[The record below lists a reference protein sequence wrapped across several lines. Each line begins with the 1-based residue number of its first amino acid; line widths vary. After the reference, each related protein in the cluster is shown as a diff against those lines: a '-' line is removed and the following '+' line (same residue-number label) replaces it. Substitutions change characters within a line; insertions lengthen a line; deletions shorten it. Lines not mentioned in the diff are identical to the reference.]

1 MGDKIELLSKTVV
14 RVSAKN
20 EENFNL
26 ISLSQETIM
35 A

>member
-14 RVSAKN
+14 TVNAKN